1 MRAFDRFEAACEW
14 MVEGSI
20 GKLFRSTVQPAE
32 IGRKLE
38 KTMGANPVI
47 SVESKIVPNDF
58 AVTLNPADFEP
69 LAGYATPLCRQ
80 FETWLGET
88 ANERGW
94 TTIDGIQVR
103 IDPDATVR
111 RREVRVASTIGSVP
125 AATPA
130 PSVPQLRGDGRVS
143 IGSGA
148 QGLRLRVLSG
158 VQQGQDVL
166 VLPPL
171 ATVGRAPE
179 NDIVL
184 HADDISRR
192 HARIEIGREGARV
205 VDLGSTN
212 GTTVNGRAVASAP
225 FGPGDALAFGS
236 VAVEVLSVSAD
247 RPGR

>member
-1 MRAFDRFEAACEW
+1 MRAFDRFEAACER

-20 GKLFRSTVQPAE
+20 GKLFRHAVQPAE

-47 SVESKIVPNDF
+47 SVESKIVPNDY

-69 LAGYATPLCRQ
+69 LAGFAIPLCRQ
-80 FETWLGET
+80 FEAWLGET
-88 ANERGW
+88 ANNRGW
-94 TTIDGIQVR
+94 TTIDRVRVR
-103 IDPDATVR
+103 IDPDAAVR
-111 RREVRVASTIGSVP
+111 RREVRVVSAISSVP
-125 AATPA
+125 AAPPGTSSTPLGA
-130 PSVPQLRGDGRVS
+130 NPRVS
-143 IGSGA
+143 GNSGA

-158 VQQGQDVL
+158 AQRGQEVL
-166 VLPPL
+166 VLPPA
-171 ATVGRAPE
+171 ATVGRAAG

-192 HARIEIGREGARV
+192 HARIEIGRGGARV

-212 GTTVNGRAVASAP
+212 GTTVNGCAVASAR

-236 VAVEVLSVSAD
+236 VAVEVLSVPAD
-247 RPGR
+247 RSGR